1 MWRAPGP
8 FDVVWCRFPYQ
19 GGARHHPCL
28 VLLVGEDGM
37 QPGGVWL
44 VVAGGTSANQ
54 QGQWRRKIKPSD
66 FVLQG
71 DAATR
76 AGLVNPTAFQLDA
89 GVVLKLPW
97 TTDFFDP
104 APGKRTPVMGAVD
117 FSSERMRTLF
127 KNAATRKFMQHL
139 NSLNGA

>member
-1 MWRAPGP
+1 MPLSLSGWRAASSL
-8 FDVVWCRFPYQ
+8 F
-19 GGARHHPCL
+19 GAAGWRSS
-28 VLLVGEDGM
+28 VGAGRD
-37 QPGGVWL
+37 L
-44 VVAGGTSANQ
+44 AGGGGRDVGK
-54 QGQWRRKIKPSD
+54 QGQWRRKIRPGD

-76 AGLVNPTAFQLDA
+76 AGLVNPTAFQLDP

-117 FSSERMRTLF
+117 FSSERIRTLF
-127 KNAATRKFMQHL
+127 KNAATREFKQHL
-139 NSLNGA
+139 NSPRGA